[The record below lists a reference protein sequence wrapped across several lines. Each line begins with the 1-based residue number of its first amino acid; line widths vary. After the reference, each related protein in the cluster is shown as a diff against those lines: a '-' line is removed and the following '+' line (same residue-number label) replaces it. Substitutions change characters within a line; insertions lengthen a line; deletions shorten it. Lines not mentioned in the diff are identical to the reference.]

1 MDDGDWHMVYL
12 NREINKSMFY
22 KRMFSHLI
30 FMPMFIIP
38 ELKVSFK
45 RIDFFF
51 FGRFSAIKEPKN
63 RILNVT
69 FYLSLN
75 NYFG

>member
-1 MDDGDWHMVYL
+1 MVYL

-30 FMPMFIIP
+30 FMPMFIIL

-45 RIDFFF
+45 RIDFFS
-51 FGRFSAIKEPKN
+51 SAGFRRLRNLKIE
-63 RILNVT
+63 
-69 FYLSLN
+69 Y
-75 NYFG
+75 

>member
-1 MDDGDWHMVYL
+1 MVYL

-30 FMPMFIIP
+30 FMPMFIIL

-51 FGRFSAIKEPKN
+51 LLPVFGD
-63 RILNVT
+63 
-69 FYLSLN
+69 
-75 NYFG
+75 